1 MLRVTLITIEDDPD
15 LVVSFGLEPGASE
28 SLTLLRSP
36 QYEHLLADEDRGTTI
51 AQSSDPSPE
60 TLFLS
65 AVDWV
70 EDTLRIQAAN
80 RQYTLDVSKVDE
92 VEIADAKR
100 ILRLMNSDGRF
111 KCNVA

>member
-1 MLRVTLITIEDDPD
+1 MLRVTLITTEDDPD
-15 LVVSFGLEPGASE
+15 LVVSFGLEPSATE

-36 QYEHLLADEDRGTTI
+36 QYEHLLAGEDRGATI
-51 AQSSDPSPE
+51 ARSSDPSPE
-60 TLFLS
+60 TFFLTE
-65 AVDWV
+65 VNWTG
-70 EDTLRIQAAN
+70 DTLRIEATN
-80 RQYTLDVSKVDE
+80 RKYTLDLSKVDD

>member
-1 MLRVTLITIEDDPD
+1 MLRVTLITTEDNPD
-15 LVVSFGLEPGASE
+15 LVVSFGLEPNAAE

-36 QYEHLLADEDRGTTI
+36 QYEHLLADEGRGATI
-51 AQSSDPSPE
+51 ARSSDPSPG
-60 TLFLS
+60 TFFLA

-70 EDTLRIQAAN
+70 EDTIRIEATN
-80 RQYTLDVSKVDE
+80 RKYTLDVSKVDD